1 MEKREF
7 KDRLYEQLAAIPKA
21 LSNPVRLELL
31 ELVAQCE
38 RTVEWLSNTTGQSF
52 ANTSQHLQVLRRA
65 RLVEARRDGN
75 HVLYRLSTDAVW
87 DLVVAIRRVAHEQNA
102 EMDRVVSDFL
112 QSEVVALSSEALLAR
127 MQAEQV
133 VLLDVRPREEF
144 VAGHLPGARSVPLDE
159 LPQALAQLPHDR
171 DVIAYCRGPYCVF
184 ADDAV
189 RTLRTAGRVA
199 HRLELGLP
207 EWRAAGLPVVTGEA

>member
-1 MEKREF
+1 MNKRAF
-7 KDRLYEQLAAIPKA
+7 KDQLYEQLAAIPKA

-38 RTVEWLSNTTGQSF
+38 RTVEWLSSTTGQSF

-65 RLVEARRDGN
+65 RLVETRRDGN
-75 HVLYRLSTDAVW
+75 HVLYRLGAGAVW
-87 DLVVAIRRVAHEQNA
+87 ELVVAIRRVAHERNA
-102 EMDRVVSDFL
+102 EMERVVGDFL
-112 QSEVVALSSEALLAR
+112 RSEVVPLTPEALLAR

-144 VAGHLPGARSVPLDE
+144 AAGHVPGARSVPVDE
-159 LPQALAQLPHDR
+159 LPQALAQLPRDR
-171 DVIAYCRGPYCVF
+171 EVIAYCRGPYCVF

-189 RTLRTAGRVA
+189 RAMRAAGLTAR
-199 HRLELGLP
+199 RLEVGLP
-207 EWRAAGLPVVTGEA
+207 EWRAAGLPVVTGEG